1 MSKLPL
7 LNALLDYHNEENLI
21 LSMPGNKCGLA
32 FKRDEIGKIF
42 EQSLGKLDITEV
54 DSLDNLHHPEGV
66 IKEAQDL
73 LKDYYNSKRAFFV
86 VNGST
91 GGNLAAIFSAFKE
104 GEEVLV
110 ERNCHRSIYN
120 AIILRKLKV
129 TYIEPVVIEEG
140 RLFLPPD
147 KTKIY
152 NALSK
157 VKDAKGIILTYPN
170 YFGITYNIEEIIKDL
185 KAKGLKVIIDQ
196 AHGAHFGV
204 CKDLPKNMSSLA
216 DYTIISAH
224 KTLPAL
230 TGGAYLLVNDE
241 KSNVDFYLS
250 AFSTT
255 SPSYLVMASLDYAR
269 NYLQQYG
276 KEDYESLIQ
285 SADNKRKEINSL
297 NKVKIIAKEDLPKGY
312 GIDRSRYTIFLPKGY
327 SGYKLLDYLRVEKI
341 QGEMAF
347 PSGVVLILSY
357 SQGLDALNK
366 IQQVINK
373 LDMEILKDKE
383 WKFNYNNSLPIKAL
397 EPYEVLESKGESI
410 DFHNS
415 LGRIAKENIVPYPP
429 GIPSICLGEII
440 NEDIIVAIEGFLEE
454 GGTVLGVNKGRVLV
468 CDKVLS
474 KSN

>member
-1 MSKLPL
+1 MNKLPL

-42 EQSLGKLDITEV
+42 EKNLGRLDITEV
-54 DSLDNLHHPEGV
+54 EPLDNLHHPEGV

-73 LKDYYNSKRAFFV
+73 LRDYYKSKKAFFV

-91 GGNLAAIFSAFKE
+91 GGNLAAVFSAFIE
-104 GEEVLV
+104 GDEVLV

-120 AIILRKLKV
+120 ALILRKLKV

-140 RLFLPPD
+140 KLFLPPD
-147 KTKIY
+147 TENIY

-157 VKDAKGIILTYPN
+157 VKNPKGIILTYPN

-185 KAKGLKVIIDQ
+185 KEKGLKVIIDE

-204 CKDLPKNMSSLA
+204 CKELPKNMASLA

-241 KSNVDFYLS
+241 KSNVEFYLS

-269 NYLQQYG
+269 NYLQEYG
-276 KEDYESLIQ
+276 KEDYESLIHN
-285 SADNKRKEINSL
+285 ADKKRKEINSL

-312 GIDRSRYTIFLPKGY
+312 DIDRSRYTIVLPKGY
-327 SGYKLLDYLRVEKI
+327 SGYKLLDYLRGEKI

-357 SQGLDALNK
+357 SQGLDALDK
-366 IQQVINK
+366 IQQAINK
-373 LDMEILKDKE
+373 LDMETLRDKE
-383 WKFNYNNSLPIKAL
+383 WKFNYNNPLPIKAL
-397 EPYEVLESKGESI
+397 EPYEVLEAKSDKI
-410 DFHNS
+410 DLHNS

-440 NEDIIVAIEGFLEE
+440 NEEVIVAIEEFLEQ
-454 GGTVLGVNKGRVLV
+454 GGTVLGVNQGRVLV
-468 CDKVLS
+468 CDKAVK